1 MTHTQKPFPVL
12 FGAKGVE
19 WNVVVGKTEEC
30 EEIASGS
37 DGGHVCA
44 RFPGLFPGLGFLVL
58 HPLPFV
64 PFLPIHTP
72 LLAPPPPPK
81 FIMSLFFSISLSLTH
96 TQSLLHY

>member
-30 EEIASGS
+30 EGIASGS

-58 HPLPFV
+58 LPLPFV

-81 FIMSLFFSISLSLTH
+81 FIMSLFFFNLSLSH